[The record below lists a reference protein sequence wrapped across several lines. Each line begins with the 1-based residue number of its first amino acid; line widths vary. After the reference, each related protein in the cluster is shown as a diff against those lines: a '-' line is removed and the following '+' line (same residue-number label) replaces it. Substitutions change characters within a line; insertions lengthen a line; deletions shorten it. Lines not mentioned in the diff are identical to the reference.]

1 MHAQVVDY
9 KGVQGIKKYIPY
21 SEYNTMRFG
30 DGKSLYWHEATMKHL
45 RRHLDMPL
53 ETSLGYFYNDIFN
66 RHAAGSALGMP
77 LAPASM
83 QWLYGSGCPEA
94 SHLTIW

>member
-1 MHAQVVDY
+1 MHAQIVDY
-9 KGVQGIKKYIPY
+9 KGVQGVKKYIPY

-30 DGKSLYWHEATMKHL
+30 DGKSAYWHDATMKHL

-66 RHAAGSALGMP
+66 RRAAKSAFR
-77 LAPASM
+77 
-83 QWLYGSGCPEA
+83 
-94 SHLTIW
+94 T